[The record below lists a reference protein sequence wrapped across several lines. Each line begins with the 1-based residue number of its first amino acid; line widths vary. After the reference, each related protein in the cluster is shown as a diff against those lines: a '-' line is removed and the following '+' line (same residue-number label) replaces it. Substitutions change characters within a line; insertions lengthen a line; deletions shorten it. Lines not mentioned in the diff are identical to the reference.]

1 MFNMKSDIITS
12 ANLVYSGAQTVVT
25 ANGVRTIYPNPYN
38 DGGCSGNNNCKGY
51 YIGVPCLIELYQG
64 ITACQYLYLMD
75 GNGNPVDL
83 NRVDYMSIGIFNEYE
98 CEVMRFSTLEG
109 SDADGT
115 IDFFQESGE
124 KVLLDLNPKNFMD
137 CGCFFD
143 LNNVRVL
150 DADAEKVC
158 PDDRTAIIVGG
169 AVDDCVVSGNIFFNP
184 LDKRGDM
191 HIRIEPAESNN
202 GECVVRYNGMPYAVE
217 FGVDMPL
224 IDLDETES
232 GVIEI
237 VSETSDYEPSIAEIS
252 RIVVSDESDVTD
264 VGKFRICYDGDKT
277 ANMLPSFLTAVVEFK
292 FKDSD
297 KEERGATHVISCVK
311 LGTLKRHRPIV

>member
-1 MFNMKSDIITS
+1 MKSDIITS
-12 ANLVYSGAQTVVT
+12 GNLVYGGAQTVVT
-25 ANGVRTIYPNPYN
+25 ANGVRTMYPNPYN

-83 NRVDYMSIGIFNEYE
+83 NRVDYMGIGIFNEYE
-98 CEVMRFSTLEG
+98 CEVMRFSTLDG

-115 IDFFQESGE
+115 IGFFQEGGE

-137 CGCFFD
+137 CDCFFY
-143 LNNVRVL
+143 LNNVHVL
-150 DADAEKVC
+150 DSDAEKEC

-169 AVDDCVVSGNIFFNP
+169 ADDNCVVSGNILFKP
-184 LDKRGDM
+184 LGKRGNM
-191 HIRIEPAESNN
+191 HIRIEAISNQ
-202 GECVVRYNGMPYAVE
+202 GMCVVRYNGMPHAVK
-217 FGVDMPL
+217 FGEDTSL
-224 IDLDETES
+224 TDLEETEI

-237 VSETSDYEPSIAEIS
+237 VSETSGHTPSIAEIS
-252 RIVVSDESDVTD
+252 RIVVSDESDVAD
-264 VGKFRICYDGDKT
+264 VGKFRICYDGGKT

-297 KEERGATHVISCVK
+297 KEESGAAHVISCVK
-311 LGTLKRHRPIV
+311 LGTLKRHKPIV